1 MNENKKM
8 LIMGI
13 VVIAIIA
20 LIPLTAL
27 ITNIQSKNLLE
38 KASEYVKDD
47 GYKVLYIGRDNCSY
61 CVLFEPEIELVSE
74 EADIEYLYVNTN
86 KLKSVHLSQLLKNLE
101 IDEDDFGTPYLVI
114 SKDGEIVNQRAG
126 YMSEDQL
133 FEYLK
138 ENGVIEE
145 EKKLSLNY
153 IDYQEYS
160 SLITSNEKQLI
171 VIAQSGCD
179 GCLKARP
186 ILYEIADEY
195 GVKINYLNASMI
207 DKTNAESF
215 QISLSYFEENG
226 ISTPTMLVVQN
237 GQVIDSLIGSVELDK
252 YVEFLE
258 ENGYIEK

>member
-13 VVIAIIA
+13 IVIAIIA
-20 LIPLTAL
+20 TIPLTAL

-38 KASEYVKDD
+38 KANEYIKED

-61 CVLFEPEIELVSE
+61 CVMFEPEIELVSE
-74 EADIEYLYVNTN
+74 EGDIEYLYVNTN
-86 KLKSVHLSQLLKNLE
+86 KLKPEHLTQLLENLE
-101 IDEDDFGTPYLVI
+101 IDEADFGTPYLVI
-114 SKDGEIVNQRAG
+114 SKDGKIINQRAG
-126 YMSEDQL
+126 YMPEDHL

-145 EKKLSLNY
+145 EKALPLNY
-153 IDYQEYS
+153 IGYQEYS

-186 ILYEIADEY
+186 VLYELADEY
-195 GVKINYLNASMI
+195 GIKINYLNVSMI
-207 DKTNAESF
+207 DQTDAEGF
-215 QISLSYFEENG
+215 QQSLTYFGENG

-237 GQVIDSLIGSVELDK
+237 SQVIDSLVGSVELNK
-252 YVEFLE
+252 YVEFLIK
-258 ENGYIEK
+258 NGYIEK

>member
-13 VVIAIIA
+13 IVIAIIA
-20 LIPLTAL
+20 IIPLTAL
-27 ITNIQSKNLLE
+27 ITNIQSKNLWE
-38 KASEYVKDD
+38 KAIEYVKED

-74 EADIEYLYVNTN
+74 EGDIEYLYINTN
-86 KLKSVHLSQLLKNLE
+86 KLKSSHLSKLLDNLE
-101 IDEDDFGTPYLVI
+101 INEADFGTPYLVI
-114 SKDGEIVNQRAG
+114 SKDGEIINQKAG
-126 YMSEDQL
+126 YMPEDHL

-145 EKKLSLNY
+145 DETLSLNY

-160 SLITSNEKQLI
+160 SLINSNEKQLI

-186 ILYEIADEY
+186 LLYELADEY

-207 DKTNAESF
+207 NQTDAESF
-215 QISLSYFEENG
+215 QNSLSYFEENG
-226 ISTPTMLVVQN
+226 ISTPTMLVLEN
-237 GQVIDSLIGSVELDK
+237 GQVIDSLVGSVELDK
-252 YVEFLE
+252 YVEYLK